1 MPTLHNEALEGSI
14 AKIVLMSGDPL
25 RAKYIAEKYL
35 ENSELVND
43 VRGMYAY
50 TGFYKDT
57 RITVMGHGIGMPSI
71 GIYAYELFKFYDV
84 DVIIR
89 MGSCGSHSSSYKV
102 GDTIL
107 ANKVK
112 TLSNISKQILNEEIY
127 ELSIYENINEKLKES
142 ARDLNIELKEACV
155 TTFDVFDVYFDNI
168 RNNKDFEIAEME
180 AFGLFAMAKLLNKQ
194 CACLLTVVD
203 DIFSDNEISSEDRE
217 KKLDA
222 MIEIALD
229 ATLKLN

>member
-1 MPTLHNEALEGSI
+1 MPTPHNEAVKGSI

-50 TGFYKDT
+50 TGFYKGV
-57 RITVMGHGIGMPSI
+57 RITVMGHGMGMPSI

-84 DVIIR
+84 EVIIR
-89 MGSCGSHSSSYKV
+89 MGSCGSYNPTYKI

-107 ANKVK
+107 TNKVK
-112 TLSNISKQILNEEIY
+112 TLSNISKEILGEEIY
-127 ELSIYENINEKLKES
+127 ELPIHEKIKES

-155 TTFDVFDVYFDNI
+155 TTVDVFDVYFENI
-168 RNNKDFEIAEME
+168 RNSKDIEIVEME

-203 DIFSDNEISSEDRE
+203 GTYSKDEISPEDRE

>member
-1 MPTLHNEALEGSI
+1 MPTPHNEALKGSI

-50 TGFYKDT
+50 TGFYKGK
-57 RITVMGHGIGMPSI
+57 RITVMGHGMGMPSI

-84 DVIIR
+84 EVIIR
-89 MGSCGSHSSSYKV
+89 MGSCGSYNPTYQI

-107 ANKVK
+107 TNKVK
-112 TLSNISKQILNEEIY
+112 TLSNISKEILGEEIY
-127 ELSIYENINEKLKES
+127 ELPIYENINEKIKES
-142 ARDLNIELKEACV
+142 AKDLDIELKEACV
-155 TTFDVFDVYFDNI
+155 TTVDVFDVYFENI
-168 RNNKDFEIAEME
+168 RNNKNFEIVEME
-180 AFGLFAMAKLLNKQ
+180 AFGLFAMAKLLNKK

-203 DIFSDNEISSEDRE
+203 GTFSEDEISPEDRE
-217 KKLDA
+217 KKLDS
-222 MIEIALD
+222 MIKVTLET
-229 ATLKLN
+229 TLKLN